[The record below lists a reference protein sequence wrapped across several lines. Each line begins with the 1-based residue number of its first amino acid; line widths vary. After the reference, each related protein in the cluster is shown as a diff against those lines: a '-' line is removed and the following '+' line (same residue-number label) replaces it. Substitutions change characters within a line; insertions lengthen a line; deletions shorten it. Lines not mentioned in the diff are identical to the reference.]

1 MAITELADELRK
13 CAGMANFSETRIY
26 NLVHDVGS
34 GKMSAD
40 NALHLLVED
49 YRNLYHL
56 GSRLWELVEDVEK

>member
-1 MAITELADELRK
+1 MAITELAESLRK

-26 NLVHDVGS
+26 NLMHEVGS
-34 GKMSAD
+34 GKISAD

-56 GSRLWELVEDVEK
+56 GTMLWELAGEVEK